1 MQSFCAKINS
11 VVLFFL
17 VLCNEHFLYGQ
28 HAHTRQKGAKS
39 WNPKYYIIGI
49 SMIAISFCTTLWR
62 FFVKQNSYCLV
73 FTVCLLVMHALAK
86 DLTVLK
92 NNSQI
97 NKVVRAAH
105 YTCLQCMT
113 GLVRIVSTN
122 WKNSSD
128 CRNKNIKNKLCRHTN
143 VPRKTQKFHCELNF
157 QYFSPARSVG
167 ARTAFWPFRPTL
179 RVSVTAKLSGAYWGV
194 SRVLVI
200 LWSAS
205 SWRGRLLSC
214 WSCWP
219 HHSCF

>member
-49 SMIAISFCTTLWR
+49 SMIAITFCTTLWR
-62 FFVKQNSYCLV
+62 SFVKQNSCCLV
-73 FTVCLLVMHALAK
+73 FAVCLLVMHALAK

-97 NKVVRAAH
+97 NKVMRAAH
-105 YTCLQCMT
+105 YTYLQCMT

-122 WKNSSD
+122 RKNSSD

-143 VPRKTQKFHCELNF
+143 VPAQNAKISLRAQ
-157 QYFSPARSVG
+157 FSI
-167 ARTAFWPFRPTL
+167 FF
-179 RVSVTAKLSGAYWGV
+179 SGTF
-194 SRVLVI
+194 SR
-200 LWSAS
+200 
-205 SWRGRLLSC
+205 R
-214 WSCWP
+214 
-219 HHSCF
+219 